1 MPNRDWWEKGSLVI
15 LAFLS
20 PKDPFER
27 NDVWFITLVYASMLV
42 GMVFWNFSKTIHWC
56 YGSNQWSTG
65 MASTTLF
72 AQAPL
77 LFQIVHLSL
86 ALTAILN
93 MKFDNSFCVIGL
105 LCSSFVAIN
114 AGTHLRSLINPLGD
128 ESRSHVRLG
137 NCLASRTLA
146 WRYDFP
152 VHRFSCIVSPENN
165 IWYTVILLTC
175 FSGW

>member
-77 LFQIVHLSL
+77 LF
-86 ALTAILN
+86 
-93 MKFDNSFCVIGL
+93 
-105 LCSSFVAIN
+105 IN